1 MNKISKVF
9 NLTRGV
15 GKRIQLD
22 QKQILIAFIEI
33 DNTKTLNTISI
44 FFIGLNFRL
53 AKLKIKTIYKAI
65 YCLFF
70 R

>member
-33 DNTKTLNTISI
+33 DN
-44 FFIGLNFRL
+44 
-53 AKLKIKTIYKAI
+53 KILLRRHIH
-65 YCLFF
+65 
-70 R
+70 